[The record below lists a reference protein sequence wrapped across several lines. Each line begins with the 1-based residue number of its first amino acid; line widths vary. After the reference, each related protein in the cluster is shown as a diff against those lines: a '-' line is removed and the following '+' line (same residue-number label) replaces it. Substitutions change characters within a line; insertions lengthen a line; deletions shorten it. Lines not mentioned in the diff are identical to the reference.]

1 MSLSPRCQALRQ
13 QMVTDPAICTQRLRY
28 MTESYMETEGQSPEI
43 RRAKAL
49 RHILTHMDIRIDD
62 GELFAGNFTSKSRG
76 GAINPEL
83 SGQWLLDELDTL
95 STRPFDKYQP
105 LSQEEIDDL
114 RRYLPYWVGKSGFEH
129 WKEKVPPEIQRL
141 DHIMVPTGGYTENG
155 HHWSHAAAHY
165 EKLLAVGSRAIIR
178 EAQEHIDRLDYAA
191 DPDAENKRQFW
202 LAAQIAH
209 EGVIEF
215 AHRYAALAAEMA
227 EKETSESRRAELRRI
242 ADTCRKVPEFP
253 AETFFEAIQSIWLMY
268 VPIMIEGWGAG
279 PTFGRADQYLYPY
292 YRQDIDA
299 GRITDE
305 EVHDLLCLLF
315 IKMNGGINLQ
325 SYVVADGKGG
335 HPTMQSL
342 CVGGI
347 TPDGR
352 DAVNK
357 LSYMLLD
364 AEGDVGLG
372 AEDMMVRINRLN
384 PRSYVKHAM
393 ETAKK
398 LNGKLKFVADDSSIQ
413 SMLYLGV
420 PLERARDYISTG
432 CHNPTVPHYS
442 RNTGAG
448 ACNSGLCLEL
458 ALNDGRGR
466 VVKEQLG
473 PRTGDPRRFQTFE
486 ELFDAYETQQ
496 KAGLRVQIINK
507 HADFEAFAEYPCV
520 LLSSL
525 YEPCMERGLD
535 SYKGGTAPH
544 ITFAVGMIGIPNVAD
559 ALCALKKLVFEEK
572 KYTMAQVIDAL
583 DANFEGY
590 EALLHDIRKAPKFGN
605 DLDEVDLIA
614 KRILSDMSDYVAQ
627 FHTHYGAKFATAC
640 FAMTTNVM
648 FGRLVGALPD
658 GRLAGQP
665 LSEGGISPYQGR
677 NTSGATATM
686 RSVAKLDQVKLALGS
701 ILNMRISEE
710 AVKDDQKM
718 ELMTTMLRTFCETG
732 GNLVQF
738 NFASNKVLREA
749 QQHPEKY
756 RDLLVRVATYSA
768 FFVELGKDTQDDIIH
783 RSELD

>member
-1 MSLSPRCQALRQ
+1 MALSPRCEKLRST
-13 QMVTDPAICTQRLRY
+13 MVTDPAVCTQRLKY
-28 MTESYMETEGQSPEI
+28 MTESYMQTEGQTDEM

-49 RHILTHMDIRIDD
+49 KHILENMDIRIDECD
-62 GELFAGNFTSKSRG
+62 LFAGDFTSKSRG

-83 SGQWLLDELDTL
+83 NGQWLLDELDTL
-95 STRPFDKYQP
+95 STRAFDKYQP
-105 LSQEEIDDL
+105 LSEAEVADL
-114 RRYLPYWVGKSGFEH
+114 KTYLPYWKGKAAFEH

-141 DHIMVPTGGYTENG
+141 DHIMVPTGGYTENS

-165 EKLLAVGSRAIIR
+165 EKLLAVGSRAIID
-178 EAQEHIDRLDYAA
+178 EAQERIDRLDYAA
-191 DPDAENKRQFW
+191 DPQAENRRQFW
-202 LAAQIAH
+202 LAAKEAH
-209 EGVIEF
+209 EGVISF
-215 AHRYAALAAEMA
+215 AHRYAALAAELA
-227 EKETSESRRAELRRI
+227 EKESGGKRKKELLRI
-242 ADTCRKVPEFP
+242 AETCKKVPEFP
-253 AETFFEAIQSIWLMY
+253 AESFFEAIQSIWLMY

-279 PTFGRADQYLYPY
+279 PTLGRADQYLYPFY
-292 YRQDIDA
+292 KRDIES

-305 EVHDLLCLLF
+305 EVHELLCLLF

-325 SYVVADGKGG
+325 PYVVADGKGG

-384 PRSYVKHAM
+384 PRSYVKHAL

-398 LNGKLKFVADDSSIQ
+398 LNGKLKFVSDDTSIQ

-458 ALNDGRGR
+458 ALNNGVGR
-466 VVKEQLG
+466 VIKEQLG
-473 PRTGDPRRFQTFE
+473 PQTGDPRNFRTFE
-486 ELFDAYETQQ
+486 ELFEAYETQQ
-496 KAGLRVQIINK
+496 KAGLRVQMMNK
-507 HADFEAFAEYPCV
+507 HADFEAFGEYPCV

-525 YEPCMERGLD
+525 YEPCMERGID

-559 ALCALKKLVFEEK
+559 ALCAVKRLVFEEK
-572 KYTMAQVIDAL
+572 KYTMAQMVDAL
-583 DANFEGY
+583 DHNFEGY
-590 EALLHDIRKAPKFGN
+590 ENILHDIQRTPKFGN
-605 DLDEVDLIA
+605 DIDEVDLIA
-614 KRILSDMSDYVAQ
+614 KRILSDMGDYVGQ
-627 FHTHYGAKFATAC
+627 FKTHYGAKFATAC

-648 FGRLVGALPD
+648 FGRMVGALPD

-686 RSVAKLDQVKLALGS
+686 KSVAKLDQVKLALGS
-701 ILNMRISEE
+701 ILNMRISNE
-710 AVKDDQKM
+710 AVKNDQKM

-738 NFASNKVLREA
+738 NFASTEVLRDA
-749 QQHPEKY
+749 QIHPEKY

-783 RSELD
+783 RNELD